1 MQSRMFNSTV
11 ARTAILEPENGPEQ
25 VLPERPSSVTRLPIE
40 RPIATRI
47 LAAALLV
54 VPMLSGC
61 DGDRP
66 AEATKAEPGVIPA
79 TAQRPGDPE
88 AGYDALVNRAV
99 VTCGLPY
106 RAYAASTGNP
116 TPEFVLPGRKGRNAE
131 LPYAVTA
138 FAADSGV
145 ELVTS
150 NCLGCHAAPLNG
162 ELVIGLGNEFL
173 DFTGDPVMAVEAA
186 GAYVEGEAEAAEWQ
200 RWADRISA
208 IAPWAMTDTVGAN
221 PAVAI
226 TVALMA
232 HRDPKTLAWS
242 DEPVLELPPT
252 GIMPVSVPPW
262 WNVGKKHAMFYNGE
276 GRGDH
281 VRYMMLASTTC
292 TDSVAEA
299 RAIDAWFQDV
309 RAYLATLKAPD
320 YPYPVDVELAAAG
333 EELFKS
339 ECKKCHGTY
348 DTDGSVARYPNKLI
362 ALDKVGTDPM
372 LAERAYTEG
381 ERFVRWFNMSFYGE
395 DSSSQPGLGYVA
407 PPLEGVWATAPYLHN
422 GSVPTLAALLDT
434 KSRPVRWRF
443 DGDDPAYNESALGW
457 SFRSLKQGREQFASL
472 EEQKW
477 VYDTTRPGFSNQ
489 GHDFGDVLNAEERR
503 ALLEYLK
510 IL

>member
-1 MQSRMFNSTV
+1 MSPRL
-11 ARTAILEPENGPEQ
+11 IL
-25 VLPERPSSVTRLPIE
+25 LLL
-40 RPIATRI
+40 I
-47 LAAALLV
+47 LGIFSLN
-54 VPMLSGC
+54 GC
-61 DGDRP
+61 DGDGPVEFTR
-66 AEATKAEPGVIPA
+66 AEPGVIPA
-79 TAQRPGDPE
+79 TPQRPGDP
-88 AGYDALVNRAV
+88 AVGYDALVNRAA

-116 TPEFVLPGRKGRNAE
+116 APAHALPGRSGRNAE

-138 FAADSGV
+138 FTTDSGV

-162 ELVIGLGNEFL
+162 ELVMGLGNEFL
-173 DFTGDPVMAVEAA
+173 DFTGDPIMAVEAA
-186 GAYVEGEAEAAEWQ
+186 GAYVEGGAEAAEWQ

-208 IAPWAMTDTVGAN
+208 ISPWAMTDTVGAN
-221 PAVAI
+221 PAIAL
-226 TVALMA
+226 TLALMA

-242 DEPVLELPPT
+242 DQPLIKPPT
-252 GIMPVSVPPW
+252 EDMMPVSVPPW

-299 RAIDAWFQDV
+299 REIDAWFKHV
-309 RAYLATLKAPD
+309 GAYLATLQAPV
-320 YPYPVDVELAAAG
+320 YPDVVDMQLAAAG

-348 DTDGSVARYPNKLI
+348 GAQERYPNKLI

-372 LAERAYTEG
+372 LAEKAYNDG
-381 ERFVRWFNMSFYGE
+381 ERFARWFNQSFYGE
-395 DSSSQPGLGYVA
+395 GSSSQPALGYVA
-407 PPLEGVWATAPYLHN
+407 PPLNGVWATAPYLHN
-422 GSVPTLAALLDT
+422 GSVPTLAVLLNT
-434 KSRPVRWRF
+434 EQRPRRWRF
-443 DGDDPAYNESALGW
+443 DGEAPAYDKTGLGW
-457 SFRSLKQGREQFASL
+457 TYRTLEQGREQFASL
-472 EEQKW
+472 DEQKW

-489 GHDFGDVLNAEERR
+489 GHDFGDVLDDGERL

-510 IL
+510 TL

>member
-1 MQSRMFNSTV
+1 M
-11 ARTAILEPENGPEQ
+11 
-25 VLPERPSSVTRLPIE
+25 RPFMLMSMPKAAPAVT
-40 RPIATRI
+40 
-47 LAAALLV
+47 AALLTALA
-54 VPMLSGC
+54 LSSC
-61 DGDRP
+61 GDKGP

-79 TAQRPGDPE
+79 TAQRPGDPA

-116 TPEFVLPGRKGRNAE
+116 APEFELPGRRGRNAD
-131 LPYAVTA
+131 LPYAVTS
-138 FAADSGV
+138 FTADSGV

-162 ELVIGLGNEFL
+162 ELIIGLGNEFL

-221 PAVAI
+221 PAIALTLV
-226 TVALMA
+226 LMA

-242 DEPVLELPPT
+242 DEPLMELPPT
-252 GIMPVSVPPW
+252 DMMPVSVPPW

-299 RAIDAWFQDV
+299 RAIDAWFKDV
-309 RAYLATLKAPD
+309 RAYLATLQAPP
-320 YPYPVDVELAAAG
+320 YPYPIDTELAVAG

-348 DTDGSVARYPNKLI
+348 GAKARYPNKLI

-372 LAERAYTEG
+372 LAEKAYHDG
-381 ERFVRWFNMSFYGE
+381 ERFVRWFNGSFYGE
-395 DSSSQPGLGYVA
+395 DSSSQPALGYVS
-407 PPLEGVWATAPYLHN
+407 PPLDGVWATAPYLHN

-434 KSRPVRWRF
+434 EARPTRWRF
-443 DGDDPAYNESALGW
+443 DGADPAYDQSALGW
-457 SFRSLKQGREQFASL
+457 TFRSLAKGREQFASL
-472 EEQKW
+472 DEQKW
-477 VYDTTRPGFSNQ
+477 VYDTTRPGFGNQ
-489 GHDFGDVLNAEERR
+489 GHDFGDVLSGDERR

-510 IL
+510 TL